1 MNLNVSAF
9 SFSVIG
15 TVVPVNEIIFF
26 QLYQK
31 TSSSYIGYENTEPR
45 NNNLMTFVDTVN
57 VTLHRRASQE
67 RIIFCFSN
75 WVVKWLHT
83 L

>member
-9 SFSVIG
+9 SFSVIRI
-15 TVVPVNEIIFF
+15 VVPVNEIIFF

-45 NNNLMTFVDTVN
+45 NNLMTFVDTAN

-67 RIIFCFSN
+67 TVIFCFSN
-75 WVVKWLHT
+75 WVVKWLHI